1 MNGKNSA
8 FPLMDLLMGFIKS
21 PFTFPIMCFWKIFL
35 CNGTVVTALSSHQC
49 DLGSILRLRVKIMW
63 VDFVCSQPC
72 SERFFSILSLVH
84 FFPG

>member
-35 CNGTVVTALSSHQC
+35 CEVREGQVPQVAK
-49 DLGSILRLRVKIMW
+49 GKKK
-63 VDFVCSQPC
+63 
-72 SERFFSILSLVH
+72 
-84 FFPG
+84 